1 MFYIIRLRPRVLV
14 WYGFQSCGKKRFV
27 ILKKHM
33 LLMDE
38 YHFVVYRKKIC
49 VLYRQKVDKEGE
61 CTDLSVFRV
70 SNISWKVYIY

>member
-1 MFYIIRLRPRVLV
+1 
-14 WYGFQSCGKKRFV
+14 
-27 ILKKHM
+27 
-33 LLMDE
+33 MDE

-70 SNISWKVYIY
+70 SNIS